1 MGETAEATNAL
12 PVIDYS
18 RKDFQ
23 SVKEAL
29 LDLLKQRFPNT
40 WRDFYES
47 QMGMAWLELICFAFD
62 NLGFYLDY
70 QANESYLPTAQ
81 DRENVVKLL
90 KLVGY
95 NLRGATAASVQCL
108 LTLGAAELDDVII
121 PAGTALNSTS
131 GLVFE
136 FLTEARIAAGSLTGE
151 AVITEGQTKNEVF
164 LSDGT
169 KYQRFTLSNK
179 PIINDSVVVTVNGVE
194 WEIVDSVVYG
204 DSTSQVCAVS
214 FDVDVDGVDV
224 AIVEFGDGVSG
235 AIPPN
240 GATINV
246 TARVGGGVAG
256 NVALNNINEQVQGQL
271 DGVLPVTPVQVAV
284 TNPTYRG
291 TGGEERESIEHA
303 KYWGPQWVRTN
314 GRAVTENDFDTLASL
329 FSDPTYGAVAYAKAK
344 LRQEIPELNTVDLY
358 VWSRDS
364 QGNPVPASA
373 SLKAALQAYFDN
385 DGAGSVRII
394 CVDTEVQDG
403 VNLYLDISIR
413 AMPEARTASTDM
425 IANIR
430 EAVEALFDSSLVLP
444 GEDFRI
450 SHLYHAIQDAAG
462 VDYAIIEEIAAGV
475 QYILSLGAGDDA
487 TKDYSGTLTKLPVL
501 PSTVTITAGDQSV
514 ADDGLGT
521 LVGDGSGTI
530 DYDTGALSVTFD
542 QNVPSGASVVA
553 SYRQLQQFQ
562 RGEQEAIGDGN
573 TARYRRN
580 VKYPPVVPGSFALAS
595 GDMVV
600 VDDGDGNLIGDVYTD
615 GKNTIDYDTGAYD
628 VQFASP
634 PGNQVAISST
644 YRQYLQ
650 VNAGDIPVEKDQL
663 AVLGNLTIQ
672 SMES

>member
-1 MGETAEATNAL
+1 MGETADATNAL

-18 RKDFQ
+18 RRDFQ
-23 SVKEAL
+23 SIKESL

-47 QMGMAWLELICFAFD
+47 QMGMAWLELIAYPFD
-62 NLGFYLDY
+62 NLSFYLDY

-108 LTLGAAELDDVII
+108 LTLGSAELDDVII

-151 AVITEGQTKNEVF
+151 AVLTEGETKNEVF
-164 LSDGT
+164 VSDGT

-204 DSTSQVCAVS
+204 DSTSQVCAVT
-214 FDVDVDGVDV
+214 FDVDQDGDDI

-240 GATINV
+240 GATIDV
-246 TARVGGGVAG
+246 TARVGGGIAG
-256 NVALNNINEQVQGQL
+256 NVALNNINEEVQGQL
-271 DGVLPVTPVQVAV
+271 DGVVPVTAVQVGV

-303 KYWGPQWVRTN
+303 KYWGPQWVQTN
-314 GRAVTENDFDTLASL
+314 GRAVTEKDFDTLASL
-329 FSDPTYGAVAYAKAK
+329 YSDPTYGAVAYAKAQ

-358 VWSRDS
+358 VWSRNS
-364 QGNPVPASA
+364 QGAPVPASE
-373 SLKAALQAYFDN
+373 SLKAAVQAYFDN
-385 DGAGSVRII
+385 NGAGSVRII
-394 CVDTEVQDG
+394 CVDTVVQDG
-403 VNLYLDISIR
+403 INLYLDISIR
-413 AMPEARTASTDM
+413 AAPEARTASTDM

-430 EAVEALFDSSLVLP
+430 EAVEALFDSSVVLP

-450 SHLYHAIQDAAG
+450 SHLYHAIQNAAG
-462 VDYAIIEEIAAGV
+462 VDYALILEIAAGV
-475 QYILSLGAGDDA
+475 QYSLSLGFGDDI
-487 TKDYSGTLTKLPVL
+487 TMDYSGTLLQLPII
-501 PSTVTITAGDQSV
+501 PSTVTVTAADQSL

-521 LVGDGSGTI
+521 LSGDGSGTV
-530 DYDTGALSVTFD
+530 DYETGAISVSF
-542 QNVPSGASVVA
+542 NKAVPTGAPVAA
-553 SYRQLQQFQ
+553 SYRQLQQYQ

-573 TARYRRN
+573 TARYRRS
-580 VKYPPVVPGSFALAS
+580 VKFPPVVPGSFALAS

-600 VDDGDGNLIGDVYTD
+600 VDDGDGNLVGSVYGD
-615 GKNTIDYDTGAYD
+615 GKNTIDYETGAYD

-634 PGNQVAISST
+634 PGNQVGINST
-644 YRQYLQ
+644 YRQYLK
-650 VNAGDIPVEKDQL
+650 VNAGDIPVAKNQL